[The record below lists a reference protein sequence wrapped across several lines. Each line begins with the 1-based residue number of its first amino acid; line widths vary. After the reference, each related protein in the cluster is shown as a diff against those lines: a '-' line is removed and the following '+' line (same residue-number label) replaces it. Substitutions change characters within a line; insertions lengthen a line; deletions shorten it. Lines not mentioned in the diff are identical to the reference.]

1 MENIKDIIT
10 TIDFIVWGY
19 ISMKIWEFITPQ
31 KEMKVSEKYIEM
43 LIIGLGI
50 NKISKPVVMLIPVW
64 KIVFSVILPFV
75 LSLVLP
81 FILRK
86 IFEINCVKSRMIKT
100 ITPLAWDFY
109 FSKAKPSYIKVHFKD
124 KDREPVVGW
133 FGTSSFA
140 SSYPNSQDIYIEGI
154 YTTHGKKLTGI
165 KKNTMGIL
173 IKGEEILSIEFIEK
187 NQNGG
192 SNG

>member
-10 TIDFIVWGY
+10 TVDFIVWGY

-31 KEMKVSEKYIEM
+31 KEMKISEKYIEM

-50 NKISKPVVMLIPVW
+50 DKMSKLINLYFPIE
-64 KIVFSVILPFV
+64 KLF
-75 LSLVLP
+75 LSLFFSLLFP
-81 FILRK
+81 FILRW
-86 IFEINCVKSRMIKT
+86 IFEINCIKSRMIKT

-124 KDREPVVGW
+124 KDREPIVGW
-133 FGTSSFA
+133 FGVNSFA

-154 YTTHGKKLTGI
+154 YTTQGKKLTGI

-187 NQNGG
+187 NQSGG